1 MTIKKIIYLHGFDS
15 SPNSKKANQ
24 LREYLQKHHSQYE
37 LWVPDCNLPPK
48 KLIEK
53 IQPEINKN
61 TLLIGSSLGGFY
73 AIILNAL
80 TQCPIIALNP
90 AVYPHLLFKKRF
102 FSENF
107 DLLPNDYLVKE
118 TQYGLVVTKQMILDL
133 EELSLLA
140 IKYPKSALLIANKGD
155 ELLDYQIMENFF
167 ENADQLILEGGNHA
181 MDNFSNC
188 LNFIFDWINQ
198 H

>member
-37 LWVPDCNLPPK
+37 LWVPDCNLPPR

-80 TQCPIIALNP
+80 TQYPIIALNP

-118 TQYGLVVTKQMILDL
+118 TQYGLAVTKQMILDL

-140 IKYPKSALLIANKGD
+140 IKYPKNALLIANKGD